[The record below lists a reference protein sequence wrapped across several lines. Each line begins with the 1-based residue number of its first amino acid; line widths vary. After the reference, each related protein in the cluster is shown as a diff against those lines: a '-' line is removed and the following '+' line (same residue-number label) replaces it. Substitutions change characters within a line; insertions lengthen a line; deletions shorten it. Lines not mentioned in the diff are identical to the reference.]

1 MSIEVKVSLGDIYI
15 TTTQDDSELAIKEAM
30 QTIADEIS
38 IAISKSSQYEVVGDN
53 YNDQEGECDKCC
65 ATYDI
70 GSQDNRCG
78 NCSNCGSCCTH
89 KGEGE

>member
-1 MSIEVKVSLGDIYI
+1 MSVEVKVSLGDIYI

-53 YNDQEGECDKCC
+53 YGDKEGE
-65 ATYDI
+65 
-70 GSQDNRCG
+70 
-78 NCSNCGSCCTH
+78 SND
-89 KGEGE
+89 

>member
-1 MSIEVKVSLGDIYI
+1 MSVEVKVSLGDIYI

-53 YNDQEGECDKCC
+53 YGDREGE
-65 ATYDI
+65 
-70 GSQDNRCG
+70 
-78 NCSNCGSCCTH
+78 
-89 KGEGE
+89 

>member
-1 MSIEVKVSLGDIYI
+1 MSVEVKVSLGDIYI

-53 YNDQEGECDKCC
+53 YNDQEGE
-65 ATYDI
+65 
-70 GSQDNRCG
+70 
-78 NCSNCGSCCTH
+78 SNG
-89 KGEGE
+89 

>member
-1 MSIEVKVSLGDIYI
+1 VSVEVKVSLGDIYI

-53 YNDQEGECDKCC
+53 YNDQEGESDDVD
-65 ATYDI
+65 TV
-70 GSQDNRCG
+70 SWSS
-78 NCSNCGSCCTH
+78 SNPT
-89 KGEGE
+89 GEVGRE

>member
-38 IAISKSSQYEVVGDN
+38 IAISKSSQYEIVGDN
-53 YNDQEGECDKCC
+53 YNDQEGE
-65 ATYDI
+65 
-70 GSQDNRCG
+70 
-78 NCSNCGSCCTH
+78 
-89 KGEGE
+89 

>member
-53 YNDQEGECDKCC
+53 YNDQEGESDDVD
-65 ATYDI
+65 TV
-70 GSQDNRCG
+70 SWSS
-78 NCSNCGSCCTH
+78 SNPT
-89 KGEGE
+89 GEVGRE